1 MITWPPNIRLQGT
14 PKAAPLKRASTLIII
29 EDGEERADEHQR
41 EVIRPNFANVK
52 ILILPHFRIFC
63 ARRNP
68 IATPT
73 LNPEYISNTEITV
86 SSNAEKLNIII
97 SPQLLRGEELVNLR
111 GQCRHDFN

>member
-1 MITWPPNIRLQGT
+1 MR
-14 PKAAPLKRASTLIII
+14 
-29 EDGEERADEHQR
+29 GEQRADQHQR
-41 EVIRPNFANVK
+41 EVIRPNFANVNV
-52 ILILPHFRIFC
+52 LILPHFRIFC

-68 IATPT
+68 IATPI
-73 LNPEYISNTEITV
+73 LSPEYNSKTEIIV